1 MGISCSLEASWLIF
15 CLFPDD
21 LSTAGLPIEE
31 ERPMQLARMRA
42 KYLHFADN
50 RRPPFYGT
58 WRKKSQAV
66 TARRPL
72 AHDKVGNLKVIQ
84 FSGSF

>member
-1 MGISCSLEASWLIF
+1 
-15 CLFPDD
+15 
-21 LSTAGLPIEE
+21 
-31 ERPMQLARMRA
+31 MQLARMRA